1 MARSN
6 NVTGVE
12 RISDLV
18 AVVGVVAPD
27 PYTDSVRS
35 RMGSTAARMGTTTA
49 LGSFAGAGGAAR
61 GERACNV
68 PNPRGDDTQGGRP
81 RGEQRMQ

>member
-1 MARSN
+1 MARSI

-35 RMGSTAARMGTTTA
+35 RMGSTAARMGKTMA
-49 LGSFAGAGGAAR
+49 LGSFAGAGGAAC

-68 PNPRGDDTQGGRP
+68 PNPRSDKTPGGRP
-81 RGEQRMQ
+81 RGKQRMQ